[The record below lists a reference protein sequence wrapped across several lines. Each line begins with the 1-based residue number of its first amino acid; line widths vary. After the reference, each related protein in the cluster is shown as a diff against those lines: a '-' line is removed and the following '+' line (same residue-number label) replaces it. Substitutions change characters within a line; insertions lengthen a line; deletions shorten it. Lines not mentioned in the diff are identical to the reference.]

1 MKAIIKTGGK
11 QYLVSEGQILT
22 VESLPADQKKIDFEV
37 LATIDGDKTK
47 LGSPVLSGVKA
58 AAEVVDRAKSAKIK
72 VLKFK
77 AKKRQKTL
85 TGHRQNQTQVKITRI
100 G

>member
-11 QYLVSEGQILT
+11 QYLVSEGEVIT
-22 VESLPADQKKIDFEV
+22 VESLPADKKKVEFET
-37 LATIDGDKTK
+37 LATLDGAK
-47 LGSPVLSGVKA
+47 VKVGKPSLDVKV
-58 AAEVVDRAKSAKIK
+58 AAEVVEATKGDKIK

-85 TGHRQNQTQVKITRI
+85 TGHRQQLTKVKITKI